1 MYRREISLYYSNIPS
16 ECKQISLFCGKEAGN
31 PERRRMFHSGAA
43 GGTWHR
49 VYKKITI
56 TALQTFKCRRII
68 RMKIEKRRD
77 VQWRW
82 TSSWQMWMTW
92 FLTVRSRATANGKTG
107 RTTPRGR
114 GFFYAFLRVPKI
126 STMRNRFSEIFR
138 KRLRKNREIIATL
151 TYIERKCGLIY
162 IKKFDN
168 SHILWM
174 LNEK

>member
-1 MYRREISLYYSNIPS
+1 MYRREISLYYSNIPP
-16 ECKQISLFCGKEAGN
+16 ECKQISSFCGKETGV
-31 PERRRMFHSGAA
+31 PERVRKPHPGADE
-43 GGTWHR
+43 GTWRR

-114 GFFYAFLRVPKI
+114 GFFYAFWGCQKFRLRVIVFLKFFVNVWEKI
-126 STMRNRFSEIFR
+126 
-138 KRLRKNREIIATL
+138 
-151 TYIERKCGLIY
+151 
-162 IKKFDN
+162 
-168 SHILWM
+168 
-174 LNEK
+174 EKLFTFLCVFKENTA